1 MHNFDDAL
9 TEAESY
15 NSIIWCHYDS
25 CALKI
30 SLDKYN
36 EVNNGFTF
44 MKSFAQIFHKMDKSD
59 IFEIS
64 NGKTVQK
71 CHALFRLYLFSSFEK
86 E

>member
-1 MHNFDDAL
+1 MFFLANNVVHVEDILEMHNFGDSL

-30 SLDKYN
+30 SFDKYN

-44 MKSFAQIFHKMDKSD
+44 MKSFAQIFHKINKSD
-59 IFEIS
+59 IF
-64 NGKTVQK
+64 K
-71 CHALFRLYLFSSFEK
+71 
-86 E
+86 